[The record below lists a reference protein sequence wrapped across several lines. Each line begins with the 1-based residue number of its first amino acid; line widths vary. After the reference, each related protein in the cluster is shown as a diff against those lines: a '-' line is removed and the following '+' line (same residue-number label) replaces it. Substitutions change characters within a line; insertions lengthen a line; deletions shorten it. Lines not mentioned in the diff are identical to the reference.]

1 PWSDITAMD
10 WNTLP
15 MSLESA
21 VHMLDQSAWA
31 VVNNPNPEDRLHLR
45 TQPQKD
51 APSLGKYYNGTAVR
65 VLGENGDWLH
75 VSVYGAEGWMMKRY
89 LARSEAMNAV
99 TSKGPT
105 LSFVTY
111 PALLYESPKSEYPFC
126 KLVGDEDCLDM
137 RVLGTVSDRWL
148 HVWFMIS
155 GRSGYVLQDAL
166 TSEND

>member
-1 PWSDITAMD
+1 
-10 WNTLP
+10 
-15 MSLESA
+15 
-21 VHMLDQSAWA
+21 
-31 VVNNPNPEDRLHLR
+31 
-45 TQPQKD
+45 
-51 APSLGKYYNGTAVR
+51 YYNGTAVR

-126 KLVGDEDCLDM
+126 KLVGDEDCFDM
-137 RVLGTVSDRWL
+137 YCKTHL
-148 HVWFMIS
+148 HQRTTEPCKPSPIH
-155 GRSGYVLQDAL
+155 LQNHCL
-166 TSEND
+166 